1 MVASLYKKGVDAI
14 IFDCSSIF
22 WVVSASWVDNKH
34 GFSVTCTIDTGK
46 YTFRRTRCHV
56 QDPNAECAH
65 TTERSQM
72 STDLPCALLIR
83 AAFALMCLFLALVL
97 QYFLIKLTVFDLVA
111 DASAAL
117 LELVCK
123 LVYPVCKTQCK
134 SVQQHR
140 G

>member
-1 MVASLYKKGVDAI
+1 M
-14 IFDCSSIF
+14 
-22 WVVSASWVDNKH
+22 
-34 GFSVTCTIDTGK
+34 
-46 YTFRRTRCHV
+46 
-56 QDPNAECAH
+56 QDRHAECAH

-83 AAFALMCLFLALVL
+83 AAFALMCLLLALVL
-97 QYFLIKLTVFDLVA
+97 QYFHIKLMVFVLVA
-111 DASAAL
+111 DASPAL

-123 LVYPVCKTQCK
+123 LVYSNCKTQCK